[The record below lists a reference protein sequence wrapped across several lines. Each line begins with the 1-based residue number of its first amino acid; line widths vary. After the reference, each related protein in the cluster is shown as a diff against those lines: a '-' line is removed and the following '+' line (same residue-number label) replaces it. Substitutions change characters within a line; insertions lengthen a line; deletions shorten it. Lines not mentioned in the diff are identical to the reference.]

1 MAGTGTNSFYQ
12 LRLRNFKAGEQF
24 SILVAL
30 ALIHLDLL
38 ISTDIGLIIVITLD
52 EDKSKQI
59 ISGKFQQPVVASGGN
74 NGIIMFAEG
83 CIYSHRN
90 WLI

>member
-1 MAGTGTNSFYQ
+1 M
-12 LRLRNFKAGEQF
+12 
-24 SILVAL
+24 V
-30 ALIHLDLL
+30 LIHLDLL

-59 ISGKFQQPVVASGGN
+59 ISGNFQEPVVATGGN
-74 NGIIMFAEG
+74 NAIIMLAEG

-90 WLI
+90 

>member
-59 ISGKFQQPVVASGGN
+59 ISGNFPVASGGN
-74 NGIIMFAEG
+74 NAIIMLAEG
-83 CIYSHRN
+83 CIYSQRN
-90 WLI
+90 